1 MSVFVFF
8 FLSFFFFFFFKAE
21 QFTIVPTISLTLN
34 GFLDIKAAFYL
45 TVLAHYLVMLNV
57 NASLFSCPSRFVNIS
72 LLSLFSEVVMPAPLF

>member
-1 MSVFVFF
+1 MSVFVF
-8 FLSFFFFFFFKAE
+8 SFFFFLTAK

-45 TVLAHYLVMLNV
+45 IVLAHHLVMLNV
-57 NASLFSCPSRFVNIS
+57 NASLFSCPSRFVDIF